1 MGLTVNE
8 YSAAWH
14 HDDDKSVVGQSLIQL
29 IRMELDHH
37 SVATHQLQERSNKN
51 AYIHYSLFI
60 HCVPSEFLGYP
71 LLESGVDDKKK
82 GKHVARTRRSLFEI
96 GGVFR
101 IPDYLSFSGP
111 LLCAFFEL

>member
-51 AYIHYSLFI
+51 AYSLFI
-60 HCVPSEFLGYP
+60 IYSL
-71 LLESGVDDKKK
+71 
-82 GKHVARTRRSLFEI
+82 RSVGIL
-96 GGVFR
+96 R
-101 IPDYLSFSGP
+101 IPTAGIRR
-111 LLCAFFEL
+111 

>member
-1 MGLTVNE
+1 MLRRTSCK
-8 YSAAWH
+8 SAAI
-14 HDDDKSVVGQSLIQL
+14 KTL
-29 IRMELDHH
+29 
-37 SVATHQLQERSNKN
+37 
-51 AYIHYSLFI
+51 IHYSLFI

-101 IPDYLSFSGP
+101 IPDYLHLVAHCSVPFLNYEKA
-111 LLCAFFEL
+111 LLPALAH